1 MSAVMKEPQIS
12 RPVAQFIGSPKKLL
26 IDGKWLPAVS
36 EATFEV
42 KNPASGATIAR
53 AAEGDKLDVDA
64 AVRAARRAFE
74 SGPWPAMTPSER
86 SKIVW
91 RIGDLISKYTAELA
105 ELESLDNGKPMAVAR
120 VADVPLAAD
129 IFQYMA
135 GWCTKI
141 EGKTIPLSVLY
152 TPGVQYHSYTRPEPI
167 GVVGQI
173 IPWNFPL
180 LMAAWKLAPAL
191 ATGCTVVLKVA
202 EETPLTALRL
212 GEIMQEAGLP
222 PGVVNII
229 TGFGETAGAALAAHP
244 GVDKVAFTG
253 STEVGRLIVQAAA
266 RDLKHV
272 SLELGG
278 KSPNIILED
287 ADLDVAIPGAAS
299 AIFFNHGQCC
309 CAGSR
314 LYVHERLFDRVVA
327 GVSDQ
332 AKTIKLGSG
341 LDPATQMGPM
351 VSEIQRDR
359 VCSYLELGKQ
369 EGARAVTGGKAREG
383 SGYFVEPTVFVDTKL
398 GSGLDP
404 ATQMGPMVSEIQR
417 DRVCSYLELGKQ
429 EGARAVTGG
438 KAREGSGYFVEPTV
452 FVDTKPGMK
461 IVKEEIFGP
470 VVTVTPF
477 VEAGDALVHEAND
490 TIYGLAAGIWTR
502 DVSKAH
508 ALAARLKAGTVWIN
522 CYNIFDAA
530 LPFGGYKQSGWGR
543 EMGEAVLDNYLATKA
558 VTISL

>member
-12 RPVAQFIGSPKKLL
+12 RPVAQFMGTPKKLL
-26 IDGKWLPAVS
+26 IDGKWLAPAS
-36 EATFEV
+36 ERTFEV
-42 KNPASGATIAR
+42 KNPANGATIAR
-53 AAEGDKLDVDA
+53 AAEADKADIDA

-86 SKIVW
+86 AKIIW
-91 RIGDLISKYTAELA
+91 RIGDLITKYADELA
-105 ELESLDNGKPMAVAR
+105 ELESLDNGKPIGVAR
-120 VADVPLAAD
+120 AADVPLAAD

-141 EGKTIPLSVLY
+141 EGKVIPLSVLY
-152 TPGVQYHSYTRPEPI
+152 TPGVNYHSYTRPEPI

-202 EETPLTALRL
+202 EETPLSALRL
-212 GEIMQEAGLP
+212 GEIMQEAGIP
-222 PGVVNII
+222 PGGVNFV

-278 KSPNIILED
+278 KSPVIVLKD

-314 LYVHERLFDRVVA
+314 LYVQRDIFEKVVE
-327 GVSDQ
+327 GVAAY
-332 AKTIKLGSG
+332 AKGIKLGPG
-341 LDPATQMGPM
+341 LDPTTEMGPM
-351 VSEIQRDR
+351 VSETQRNR
-359 VCSYLELGKQ
+359 VCGYLDAGKQ
-369 EGARAVTGGKAREG
+369 EGARALTGGKAREG
-383 SGYFVEPTVFVDTKL
+383 AGYFVEPTVFVDTR
-398 GSGLDP
+398 P
-404 ATQMGPMVSEIQR
+404 N
-417 DRVCSYLELGKQ
+417 
-429 EGARAVTGG
+429 
-438 KAREGSGYFVEPTV
+438 
-452 FVDTKPGMK
+452 MK
-461 IVKEEIFGP
+461 IVQEEIFGP
-470 VVTVTPF
+470 VVTAMPF
-477 VEAGDALVHEAND
+477 KDMDEDLVREANNS
-490 TIYGLAAGIWTR
+490 IYGLAAGIWTR
-502 DVSKAH
+502 DLSKAH
-508 ALAARLKAGTVWIN
+508 LLASQMKAGSVWVN

-543 EMGEAVLDNYLATKA
+543 EMGEAVLDSYLSTKA
-558 VTISL
+558 VTVRL